1 MRSVTYINGRWV
13 EGNPPLLGPM
23 THATWL
29 SSVIF
34 DGARAFEG
42 VAPDLDRHCA
52 RALRS
57 AASMGLRPMLSAGE
71 LYEIAWDGIRQFQ
84 KGTELYIRP
93 MFYAESGWIAPDP
106 DSTRFF
112 LSVYESPLPSATGFS
127 ACLSRYRRAT
137 PDSAPTEAKASCLY
151 PNSGRAMTEAQS
163 RGFDNGIM
171 LDQLGNVAEF
181 ATANLFFVKD
191 GIVHTPAANGCF
203 LAGITRERVAELLR
217 KAGYSVYER
226 RVTFEEVQDADEVFN
241 TGNYGKVQ
249 PCTRVESRNLQP
261 GPVAAKARQLYWDF
275 AHSS

>member
-1 MRSVTYINGRWV
+1 MRSVTYIEGRWV

-71 LYEIAWDGIRQFQ
+71 LFEIAWDGVRQFP
-84 KGTELYIRP
+84 KGAELYIRP

-106 DSTRFF
+106 ESTRFF
-112 LSVYESPLPSATGFS
+112 LSVYEAPLPPATGFS
-127 ACLSRYRRAT
+127 ACLSRFRRASPET
-137 PDSAPTEAKASCLY
+137 APTEAKASCLY
-151 PNSGRAMTEAQS
+151 PNSGRAMLEAQS
-163 RGFDNGIM
+163 RGFDNAIM
-171 LDQLGNVAEF
+171 CDLMGNVAEF

-191 GIVHTPAANGCF
+191 GIAHTPAANGCF
-203 LAGITRERVAELLR
+203 LAGITRERVIELLR
-217 KAGYSVYER
+217 KAGYAVYER
-226 RVTFEEVQDADEVFN
+226 RVTLEEVLDADEVFN

-261 GPVAAKARQLYWDF
+261 GPVAAKARQLYWEF
-275 AHSS
+275 AHS